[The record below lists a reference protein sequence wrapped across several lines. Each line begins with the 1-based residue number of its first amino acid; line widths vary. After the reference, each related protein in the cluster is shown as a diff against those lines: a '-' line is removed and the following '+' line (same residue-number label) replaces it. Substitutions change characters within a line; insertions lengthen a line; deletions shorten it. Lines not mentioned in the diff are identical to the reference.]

1 MFISN
6 TLVLWKMTQINFY
19 HLMIRVYKMPYYNN
33 LKCEENISKIK
44 KICYLF
50 PKNSVNSPE

>member
-1 MFISN
+1 
-6 TLVLWKMTQINFY
+6 
-19 HLMIRVYKMPYYNN
+19 MPYYNN

-50 PKNSVNSPE
+50 SQNSVNSPE